1 VGNAERTTDLILETA
16 ESLILESGGDVERV
30 TIRLIAERASIS
42 VGLVNYYFQSKT
54 KLIEACVQR
63 MIGGVVNSFVPQLPK
78 ESIPAERL
86 GRVAAQVADYLESH
100 AQISRISI
108 LGDMNAPFALD
119 NTMRTAIGFSKTVS
133 RGVED
138 ADVLLRSFCLAAV
151 MQSAFLRKDVLKES
165 IGIDWNDAQQRENFL
180 MRVSGW
186 LMSWQT
192 SGNSSK

>member
-1 VGNAERTTDLILETA
+1 MGNAERTTDLILETA

-119 NTMRTAIGFSKTVS
+119 
-133 RGVED
+133 
-138 ADVLLRSFCLAAV
+138 
-151 MQSAFLRKDVLKES
+151 
-165 IGIDWNDAQQRENFL
+165 
-180 MRVSGW
+180 
-186 LMSWQT
+186 
-192 SGNSSK
+192 

>member
-1 VGNAERTTDLILETA
+1 
-16 ESLILESGGDVERV
+16 
-30 TIRLIAERASIS
+30 
-42 VGLVNYYFQSKT
+42 
-54 KLIEACVQR
+54 
-63 MIGGVVNSFVPQLPK
+63 
-78 ESIPAERL
+78 
-86 GRVAAQVADYLESH
+86 
-100 AQISRISI
+100 
-108 LGDMNAPFALD
+108 ALD

>member
-1 VGNAERTTDLILETA
+1 MGNAERTTDLILETA

>member
-1 VGNAERTTDLILETA
+1 MGNAERTTDLILETA

-119 NTMRTAIGFSKTVS
+119 NTMRTTIGFSKTVS